1 MSINLVHCQ
10 WPVLLPF
17 DVDDPRLLP
26 GGDIFDGDCDCDGV
40 DCVLAVDI
48 WQVELSVPGPH
59 PARRR
64 IAKRS
69 FAILQTKI
77 MNVG

>member
-1 MSINLVHCQ
+1 VHCQ

-26 GGDIFDGDCDCDGV
+26 GGV

-48 WQVELSVPGPH
+48 WQVELSVPGRH